1 MENVIKLTGKIVF
14 DPPDKTT
21 KHKNQATWKRV
32 AMVVFDNDDLCQY
45 YAWFIFR
52 RFNIVLNPPI
62 RSAHVT
68 FINDRT
74 TDINRNWS
82 EVKEKWNGKEI
93 EIILD
98 VDPRTNSEHWW
109 MNVPNEHRTELQEI
123 RNELGLSRPYFGMHC
138 SIGYVNP
145 KFKEHSEYIH
155 ELIQKGFIK

>member
-1 MENVIKLTGKIVF
+1 MENTIKLTGRIKF

-21 KHKNQATWKRV
+21 KHKNQAAWKRV

-52 RFNIVLNPPI
+52 RFNILLNPPL
-62 RSAHVT
+62 RSAHIT

-82 EVKEKWNGKEI
+82 EVKAKWDGKEI
-93 EIILD
+93 EIVLD
-98 VDPRTNSEHWW
+98 VDPRTNGEHWW
-109 MNVPNEHRTELQEI
+109 MNIPHEFRSELQEI
-123 RNELGLSRPYFGMHC
+123 RTELGLNRPYFGMHC

-145 KFKEHSEYIH
+145 KFIEHSHYIH
-155 ELIQKGFIK
+155 DCINKNFIK